1 MPPDSTPTDA
11 ARPIGEVRPPGG
23 PAGPAADG
31 ASAAAP
37 ATLAA
42 AAPGAAGFSA
52 FLQLERSA
60 RHAETVQ
67 ALDFIVANETR
78 RLVAYR
84 QAAVLE
90 PRPGRRWRLTAVSG
104 VSTLDRDAAYVRWLE
119 RVAAALGTGAET
131 AAGARPR
138 PVTAAD
144 LPPALARD
152 WGDWAA
158 PQVLWMPLVAP
169 DGTSVGVLWLARDK
183 PFDAAETVLLERLAD
198 AFAHARR
205 ALIGRRRRPGSRRRW
220 GRVATLILAASA
232 LAAMAVPVRQS
243 ALAPA
248 EVVAADPLVV
258 TAPIDGV
265 VAAMAVAPN
274 QRVEAGDLLVRFDD
288 TEVRSARDV
297 AERTLGVAEA
307 EWRRATQGA
316 FADARSAAQIAVLEA
331 RRDLRAAE
339 LAYAE
344 ARLARVEIRAPRA
357 GVAIYAD
364 PDDWVGR
371 PVATGERILT
381 LADPD
386 AARLRIDLAV
396 ADAIELESGAPVDLF
411 LDAAPLRPV
420 EARVGSAA
428 YEAEPTP
435 AGVLAY
441 RVEADFVPAATV
453 PRIGLRGT
461 AKIHGD
467 RVPLGYYLFRRPIAW
482 VRQATGL

>member
-1 MPPDSTPTDA
+1 
-11 ARPIGEVRPPGG
+11 
-23 PAGPAADG
+23 
-31 ASAAAP
+31 
-37 ATLAA
+37 
-42 AAPGAAGFSA
+42 
-52 FLQLERSA
+52 
-60 RHAETVQ
+60 
-67 ALDFIVANETR
+67 VA
-78 RLVAYR
+78 
-84 QAAVLE
+84 
-90 PRPGRRWRLTAVSG
+90 
-104 VSTLDRDAAYVRWLE
+104 
-119 RVAAALGTGAET
+119 
-131 AAGARPR
+131 
-138 PVTAAD
+138 AAD
-144 LPPALARD
+144 LPPALAGD

-158 PQVLWMPLVAP
+158 PQVLWLPLVAP
-169 DGTSVGVLWLARDK
+169 DGTPVGGLWIARDR

-198 AFAHARR
+198 AYAHARR
-205 ALIGRRRRPGSRRRW
+205 ALLGRRRRPGSRRRW
-220 GRVATLILAASA
+220 GRVVALVLLASA
-232 LAAMAVPVRQS
+232 LAALALPVRQS

-265 VAAMAVAPN
+265 VAAMAVEPN
-274 QRVEAGDLLVRFDD
+274 QRVDAGDLLVRFDD

-307 EWRRATQGA
+307 DWRRATQGA

-344 ARLARVEIRAPRA
+344 ARLARVEVRAPRA

-364 PDDWVGR
+364 ADDWVGR

-386 AARLRIDLAV
+386 AARLRIDLPV
-396 ADAIELESGAPVDLF
+396 ADAIALEAGAPVDLF

-441 RVEADFVPAATV
+441 RVEADFLPAATV

-461 AKIHGD
+461 AKIHGE
-467 RVPLGYYLFRRPIAW
+467 RVPLAYYLFRRPIAW
-482 VRQATGL
+482 IRQATGL